1 MTKHGHSFSFTII
14 KRNNEVV
21 FLMLIV
27 NVFIDSLNTNSL
39 VAFLLCKANDIVFYI
54 LIFKVCILLVCFFFV
69 SICHL
74 LGGFLAT
81 WGQLN

>member
-1 MTKHGHSFSFTII
+1 MTKHGHSFSVTII

-39 VAFLLCKANDIVFYI
+39 VAFSLCKANDIVFYI
-54 LIFKVCILLVCFFFV
+54 LIFKVCILLVFFV
-69 SICHL
+69 LFPFVICWGVFWP
-74 LGGFLAT
+74 LGGS
-81 WGQLN
+81 